1 MKREKLTYNDILIRP
16 ILTEK
21 THREMAQEKPKYT
34 FEVSKLANKPM
45 IREAVEKLFNVKV
58 EKVNVI
64 NVKPKPKRRYSVR
77 FGKTRSWKK
86 AIVTLKEGY
95 RISELDAH

>member
-64 NVKPKPKRRYSVR
+64 NVKPKPKRRYSTR

-86 AIVTLKEGY
+86 VIVTLKEGY